1 MPSDD
6 LFLHEQRDLV
16 VVDHWRHAG
25 THYERTLNAWLDRLD
40 ARRADVLAVLTDAYG
55 AAEAPRH
62 LQRWRMFL
70 MASAEVWGYRDGGEF
85 IVSHYLFE
93 PRA

>member
-1 MPSDD
+1 MPSDY

-16 VVDHWRHAG
+16 VIDHWRHAG

-40 ARRADVLAVLTDAYG
+40 ARRDEALSVLANAYG
-55 AAEAPRH
+55 AEGAARQ

-70 MASAEVWGYRDGGEF
+70 MASAEVWGFRDGGEF

-93 PRA
+93 RRS